1 MPILEHEKKRQEIID
16 LLTVAYWMEIETVM
30 NYISCSVNLDGV
42 RAEEIKKSLAQ
53 DVTAEIG
60 HAQQFA
66 RRIKNL
72 SGVTPGSF
80 DFKATQ
86 SSLQPPAATTDVVS
100 VIKGVIDAEK
110 GAIDHYTKIIKSVE
124 GIDYV
129 TQDMV
134 IKILA
139 DEQDHLREFEG
150 FLKEYEPAAQKS
162 SRQAG
167 AA

>member
-80 DFKATQ
+80 DFKPSQA
-86 SSLQPPAATTDVVS
+86 SLQPPSSTTDVVS
-100 VIKGVIDAEK
+100 VIKGVIEAEK
-110 GAIDHYTKIIKSVE
+110 GAIDHYTKIIKAVE

-129 TQDMV
+129 TQDMA

-150 FLKEYEPAAQKS
+150 FLKEYEPVAQKTRS
-162 SRQAG
+162 G

>member
-1 MPILEHEKKRQEIID
+1 MPIIEDKKKRKEILA
-16 LLTVAYWMEIETVM
+16 LLTTAYWMEIETVM
-30 NYISCSVNLDGV
+30 NYISNSVNLDGV
-42 RAEEIKKSLAQ
+42 RAEEIKKSLAA

-72 SGVTPGSF
+72 SGITPGSY

-86 SSLQPPAATTDVVS
+86 KTLQPSDETTDVAH
-100 VIKGVIDAEK
+100 VIRGVIDAER
-110 GAIDHYTKIIKSVE
+110 GAIDHYTKIIKAAE
-124 GIDYV
+124 GVDYV

-134 IKILA
+134 ITILA

-150 FLKEYEPAAQKS
+150 FLKEYDQ
-162 SRQAG
+162 R
-167 AA
+167 

>member
-1 MPILEHEKKRQEIID
+1 MPIFEDNQKRQEIIE

-42 RAEEIKKSLAQ
+42 RAEEIKKSLAA

-72 SGVTPGSF
+72 SGITPGSF
-80 DFKATQ
+80 DFKPSQ
-86 SSLQPPAATTDVVS
+86 KSLQPPAATTDVVS
-100 VIKGVIDAEK
+100 VIKGVIDAER
-110 GAIDHYTKIIKSVE
+110 GAVDHYTKIIKTVE
-124 GIDYV
+124 GVDYV

-134 IKILA
+134 IQILA

-150 FLKEYEPAAQKS
+150 FLKEYESAAHKS
-162 SRQAG
+162 RAG

>member
-1 MPILEHEKKRQEIID
+1 MPIFEDDQKRQEIIQ

-30 NYISCSVNLDGV
+30 NYISASVNLDGV
-42 RAEEIKKSLAQ
+42 RAEEIKKSLSG

-72 SGVTPGSF
+72 SGITPGSF
-80 DFKATQ
+80 DFKPSQA
-86 SSLQPPAATTDVVS
+86 SLQPPAATTDVVS
-100 VIKGVIDAEK
+100 IIKGVIEAER
-110 GAIDHYTKIIKSVE
+110 GAIDHYTKIIKTVE
-124 GIDYV
+124 GLDYV

-134 IKILA
+134 ITILG

-150 FLKEYEPAAQKS
+150 FLKEYEPTAQKT

>member
-1 MPILEHEKKRQEIID
+1 MPIFEDDSKRQEIIQ

-30 NYISCSVNLDGV
+30 NYISSSVNLDGV
-42 RAEEIKKSLAQ
+42 RAEEIKKSLAA

-72 SGVTPGSF
+72 SGITPGSF
-80 DFKATQ
+80 EFKASQ

-100 VIKGVIDAEK
+100 VIKGVIDAER
-110 GAIDHYTKIIKSVE
+110 GAIDHYTKLIKTVE

-129 TQDMV
+129 TQDMA

-150 FLKEYEPAAQKS
+150 FLKEYEPTTQK